1 MSALRFLVVLGLGG
15 CGGDA
20 FSGGEPPAGSG
31 GTVAGEGGSSGGNG
45 GEAAG
50 AMGGSAEGGGPDGGS
65 GDAGRDGAAGSGAGH
80 GGRDG
85 AAGEGR
91 AGQSGSAGA
100 AGDGAG
106 GEPSGDCNVTC
117 CNGEEAAHTT
127 FDAPLCVSSRAQ
139 AFCDEHGG
147 PQRVEFGG
155 VVVWEENECV
165 LGDHNCVATCCDG
178 SRTSAPS
185 MACTRASTTA
195 VQSTLPSK
203 AKASSRPMS
212 SVPPRARVFSSAA
225 TASSTIDRPGSAR
238 TIACSS
244 TRTAACAP
252 TRVTSRTSS
261 WSSAAKWFGTAPAP
275 NAQPGA
281 SGVAVV
287 SSRARR
293 ARGASA
299 KRGSDV
305 PGPAERCKSRR
316 LRAVRPRKHLPAS
329 CRRT

>member
-178 SRTSAPS
+178 SRSYITQEAENECAFYGLY
-185 MACTRASTTA
+185 ACEHDGGPVDVAFEGQSVFTA
-195 VQSTLPSK
+195 DVECPTARTCVLECCDGFKYDRSPGFGTNNCVFFH
-203 AKASSRPMS
+203 ANS
-212 SVPPRARVFSSAA
+212 SVCADEGHLANKQLVFGGEVVW
-225 TASSTIDRPGSAR
+225 D
-238 TIACSS
+238 
-244 TRTAACAP
+244 
-252 TRVTSRTSS
+252 
-261 WSSAAKWFGTAPAP
+261 GTCP
-275 NAQPGA
+275 
-281 SGVAVV
+281 
-287 SSRARR
+287 
-293 ARGASA
+293 
-299 KRGSDV
+299 
-305 PGPAERCKSRR
+305 
-316 LRAVRPRKHLPAS
+316 
-329 CRRT
+329 